1 MNKLNQMH
9 LWGMETALKGIM
21 GGVQNDILTADELV
35 ELLIQ
40 AEREYR
46 ENQKIERCLNNAAFR
61 YQAFIDSIDYS
72 PGRKL
77 DKNLMMRL
85 ADCSYID
92 RAENVVITG
101 ATGVGKSYIATAL
114 GHQACLKGKKVLYR
128 NAQKLFTLLRICRA
142 DGSYIKEMSKIEKKD
157 VFIIDDFGL
166 EVLDHK
172 ASLMLLEILEDR
184 IYKKTT
190 IIASQLP
197 FEKWYDVISDKTVAD
212 AIIDRLNNTS
222 HKITLQ
228 GESMRKKK

>member
-1 MNKLNQMH
+1 M
-9 LWGMETALKGIM
+9 
-21 GGVQNDILTADELV
+21 
-35 ELLIQ
+35 
-40 AEREYR
+40 
-46 ENQKIERCLNNAAFR
+46 
-61 YQAFIDSIDYS
+61 
-72 PGRKL
+72 
-77 DKNLMMRL
+77 
-85 ADCSYID
+85 
-92 RAENVVITG
+92 
-101 ATGVGKSYIATAL
+101 
-114 GHQACLKGKKVLYR
+114 
-128 NAQKLFTLLRICRA
+128 A

-172 ASLMLLEILEDR
+172 TSLMLLEILEDR